1 MSILLTGGSGFIG
14 IPLAKELVRK
24 GYEVVIFDAQ
34 PNPNAFGDLVDRV
47 KIVRGDVTV
56 FSEVL
61 DAVNANKVGD
71 IFHLAALLSSACEER
86 PLLGFKVNVEGTLNL
101 LEASRIAGVKKF
113 IFPSSIATYGEGV
126 TLPVNE
132 DTRQEPGSF
141 YGATKVF
148 CELWGLQYFRKFGLQ
163 FRSVRLPSIIGAGR
177 ADGGASVYAS
187 LMIEKPAKGE
197 EYTVY
202 VDEETSIPLLY
213 IKDATMLLVSL
224 YEASEMESRILN
236 VGGITPTAG
245 EIAQKVN
252 EYVAGTKVK
261 FEPNPAVVA
270 MVRKWP
276 QADSSKIKRELG
288 WSVSYDLDLL
298 VRDFIEEVSF
308 RKNLA
313 GDSNS

>member
-1 MSILLTGGSGFIG
+1 MSVLLTGGSGFIG
-14 IPLAKELVRK
+14 VPLVKELVRR
-24 GYEVVIFDAQ
+24 GHQVVVFDNRPNLDAFEEV
-34 PNPNAFGDLVDRV
+34 LDRV
-47 KIVRGDVTV
+47 RIVQGDVTIFDEV
-56 FSEVL
+56 FDSMKENRVT
-61 DAVNANKVGD
+61 DV
-71 IFHLAALLSSACEER
+71 FHLAAILSSACEES
-86 PLLGFKVNVEGTLNL
+86 PSLGFKINVQGTLNV
-101 LEASRIAGVKKF
+101 LEAARAVGVEKF
-113 IFPSSIATYGEGV
+113 IFPSSIATYGEGL

-132 DTRQEPGSF
+132 NTRQEPGSF

-245 EIAQKVN
+245 EIAHKVN

-276 QADSSKIKRELG
+276 QADSSKVKRELG
-288 WSVSYDLDLL
+288 WNISYDLDLL
-298 VRDFIEEVSF
+298 VRDFIQEVRSQGL
-308 RKNLA
+308 RRQ
-313 GDSNS
+313 